1 VKGCMLPHMLL
12 SLFNDICAASL
23 DAPFLNC
30 ASIFFYL
37 FILLFIFFIDPM
49 FAAFFLFSFILFYFK
64 NGMFISKICLI

>member
-30 ASIFFYL
+30 ASIFF
-37 FILLFIFFIDPM
+37 FIYSPVYFFIDPM